1 MVGINSERKS
11 NNMKLNLKNLFIL
24 FFILFNFLTLSSKS
38 EEDIYKKIDLFSE
51 VLNKINKQYVDDV
64 NQSEMMDAAINGVL
78 QSLDPYSAYMS
89 PEMFKNMA
97 TETSGEFGG
106 LGIEVGMEAGVVKV
120 ISPIDNSPAYR
131 VGVKAGDY
139 IVKINEIQ
147 VQGKSLSEAVE
158 LMRGP
163 VGSDIEITVRRRGER
178 KALTFTITR
187 EIIEVASVKT
197 EIKDKNVGYIR
208 LTSFNENS
216 SDQIKKKLSEFK
228 KNKNIE
234 KYILDLRNNPGGLLS
249 QAIKISDFFLENG
262 EIVSTKSRK
271 NSENRKWFAKKG
283 DIINGDTILVLIN
296 YGSASA
302 SEIVAGALKDHK
314 RAILI
319 GEATYGK
326 GSVQSIIP
334 LDNKGAI
341 RLTVSKY
348 YLPSGDSISDVGVV
362 PDFEVA
368 EENNSFR
375 INTETDNQL
384 DFALKLLNG

>member
-1 MVGINSERKS
+1 
-11 NNMKLNLKNLFIL
+11 MKFNLKNLFIL
-24 FFILFNFLTLSSKS
+24 FLIAFNFLTLSSKS

-89 PEMFKNMA
+89 PEMFENMA

-368 EENNSFR
+368 EESDSFR